1 MAKKRTNNNK
11 TMKRRNFLK
20 GAGAAALGAAAVSS
34 FPAPA
39 ISGGHMEWIACSA
52 FGKAGGLGKAID
64 RFASYV
70 NNASDK
76 LKITVYHGGEL
87 VPPLESLD
95 AVRSGAAQMAYGAGY
110 YWTNISMAP
119 SFSAALPFGLTAQEQ
134 NAWCY
139 YGGGIEAADK
149 AYNAIGVKFLP
160 MGNTGNQMG
169 GWFNKEINSLADFE
183 GLKIR
188 MPGLGGEVLK
198 SFGAN
203 TVLLAGA
210 DVLPSLASGA
220 IDATEWI
227 GPAADLGKGL
237 HQAAK
242 YYYNPGWHEPATI
255 LDCSIDMFEWEKLDD
270 ATKELV
276 TIATKAVNMEVLSM
290 FQAANDSSY
299 QKLINEHGVQMRQ
312 LPDPV
317 MNALGQRAGEVCS
330 SIAAE
335 DPVSQALFSH
345 IVEFRSSIL
354 RWTNTSEKEYMRV
367 RSLPF
372 TYPSA

>member
-1 MAKKRTNNNK
+1 MAKKKNNNK

-64 RFASYV
+64 RFASYI

-276 TIATKAVNMEVLSM
+276 TIASKAVNMEVLSM

-335 DPVSQALFSH
+335 DPISQALFSH

>member
-1 MAKKRTNNNK
+1 MAKKKMNNK

-134 NAWCY
+134 SAWCY

-372 TYPSA
+372 TYPSS

>member
-1 MAKKRTNNNK
+1 MAKKKTNNK

-39 ISGGHMEWIACSA
+39 ISVGQMEWIACYD

-64 RFASYV
+64 RFASYI

-119 SFSAALPFGLTAQEQ
+119 SFSAALPFGLTAPEQ

-169 GWFNKEINSLADFE
+169 GWFNKEINSLSDFE

>member
-1 MAKKRTNNNK
+1 MAKKKINNK

-276 TIATKAVNMEVLSM
+276 TIASKAVNMEVLSM

>member
-1 MAKKRTNNNK
+1 MAKKKNNNK

-64 RFASYV
+64 RFASYI

-276 TIATKAVNMEVLSM
+276 TIASKAVNMEVLSM

>member
-1 MAKKRTNNNK
+1 MAKKKTNYK

>member
-1 MAKKRTNNNK
+1 MAKKIKNNK
-11 TMKRRNFLK
+11 PMKRRNFLK
-20 GAGAAALGAAAVSS
+20 GASAAALGAAAVSS

-70 NNASDK
+70 NNQSDK

-149 AYNAIGVKFLP
+149 AYNSIGVKFLP

-169 GWFNKEINSLADFE
+169 GWFNKEINSISDFD

-270 ATKELV
+270 ATKELITV
-276 TIATKAVNMEVLSM
+276 ASKAVNMEVLSM
-290 FQAANDSSY
+290 FQAINDSAY

-312 LPDPV
+312 LPDEV

-330 SIAAE
+330 SIASE
-335 DPVSQALFSH
+335 DSISQELFSH

-354 RWTNTSEKEYMRV
+354 SWTNTSEREYMRV

-372 TYPSA
+372 AYPSA

>member
-1 MAKKRTNNNK
+1 MAKKKSNNK

-64 RFASYV
+64 RFASYI

-169 GWFNKEINSLADFE
+169 GWFNKEINSLADFD

-270 ATKELV
+270 ATKELITV
-276 TIATKAVNMEVLSM
+276 ASKAVNMEVLSM

-335 DPVSQALFSH
+335 DPISQALFSH

-354 RWTNTSEKEYMRV
+354 RWTNTSENEYMRV

>member
-1 MAKKRTNNNK
+1 MAKKAKNNK
-11 TMKRRNFLK
+11 TMKRRSFLK
-20 GAGAAALGAAAVSS
+20 GAGAAALGAATVSS

-52 FGKAGGLGKAID
+52 FGKASGLGKAID
-64 RFASYV
+64 RFASYI

-149 AYNAIGVKFLP
+149 AYNSIGVKFLP

-169 GWFNKEINSLADFE
+169 GWFNKEINSLSDFD

-198 SFGAN
+198 TFGAN

-237 HQAAK
+237 HQAAQ

-270 ATKELV
+270 ATRELI
-276 TIATKAVNMEVLSM
+276 TIASKAVNMEVLSF
-290 FQAANDSSY
+290 FQAVNDSSY

-312 LPDPV
+312 LPDDV

>member
-1 MAKKRTNNNK
+1 MAKKKTNNK

-76 LKITVYHGGEL
+76 LQITVYHGGEL

-276 TIATKAVNMEVLSM
+276 TIASKAVNMEVLSM

>member
-1 MAKKRTNNNK
+1 MAKKKTNNK

-64 RFASYV
+64 RFASYI

-139 YGGGIEAADK
+139 YGGGIEAADE

-276 TIATKAVNMEVLSM
+276 TIASKAVNMEVLSM

>member
-1 MAKKRTNNNK
+1 MAKKKTNNR